1 MTRLITI
8 FIFLALIACT
18 QKTEKQKIDLN
29 AEEQAVRA
37 VSMQWLDLA
46 KKHDIPNIILL
57 LTDDATFYREN
68 NEPAVG
74 HAAIQKIEEQYL
86 ESNPNFVPNWSTD
99 RVEVASSG
107 DMAVEWGTWADAGSG
122 LDGTGE
128 DHGRYVTVY
137 RKVDGIWKVTT
148 DISVSTKPE
157 EAPKPAIP

>member
-1 MTRLITI
+1 MLRFITI
-8 FIFLALIACT
+8 FIFLVLTACA
-18 QKTEKQKIDLN
+18 QQTEKQKIDLN

-46 KKHDIPNIILL
+46 KKHDISNIVLL

-74 HAAIQKIEEQYL
+74 HAAIQETEEQYL
-86 ESNPNFVPNWSTD
+86 ESNPAFVPNWSTD
-99 RVEVASSG
+99 RVEIASSG
-107 DMAVEWGTWADAGSG
+107 DLAVEWGTWSESGSG
-122 LDGTGE
+122 LDGTAE

-137 RKVDGIWKVTT
+137 RKVDGIWKVAT

-157 EAPKPAIP
+157 ETPK